1 MEDKMKNII
10 TMVNVCKI
18 YKTRFGMID
27 ILNDINLEVNQG
39 DFLVILGKSGCGKT
53 TLLNIISFIDDITSG
68 IYIFDG
74 SESTK
79 ITGTQKSKI
88 RNENIGFVFQTFN
101 LINNMTAIENVEV
114 PMIYKGI
121 NKKDRT
127 ERASQLL
134 DLVGV
139 SNRCNHLP
147 VNMSSGE
154 QQRVAIARALANNP
168 LLILADEPTGSLD
181 EKNAEEIMNLL
192 KKLNEDGTTVIM
204 VTHDTGMLDYA
215 TRYVKIS
222 RGKVT
227 R

>member
-192 KKLNEDGTTVIM
+192 KKLNENGTTVIM

>member
-1 MEDKMKNII
+1 MKNII